1 MPDMNEMQNVKG
13 VPAYLRL
20 RDAFA
25 RAIVE
30 GTWQPDQAIP
40 SEAELASTYS
50 VAIGTVRK
58 AIDGLV
64 AEGRLQ
70 RFQGRGTFLR
80 RPEFNSSLLRFFR
93 IVGPDG
99 KPAVP
104 KSVILA
110 RETMQAPAAVAQ
122 VLQIRLGSKVIRLH
136 RLRLVDEAPISHEE
150 IFISFV
156 RFRQLAT
163 MPAADMGDLLYPLY
177 EQVCGQIV
185 AHAHETLTIDV
196 ANERD
201 AELLAVSTGAP
212 IVVIERVATD
222 FKERPLEC
230 RTTRGKASGFAYK
243 IDIG

>member
-1 MPDMNEMQNVKG
+1 MSDAAQGVKG

-30 GTWQPDQAIP
+30 GVWRHDRAIP
-40 SEAELASTYS
+40 TEAELAATYA

-93 IVGPDG
+93 LVGPDG
-99 KPAVP
+99 KAAVP
-104 KSVILA
+104 QGRILA
-110 RETMQAPAAVAQ
+110 RETLAAPDAVAR
-122 VLQIRLGSKVIRLH
+122 VLQIRPGAKVIRLH
-136 RLRLVDEAPISHEE
+136 RLRLVDEAPILHEE
-150 IFISFV
+150 IFIPFS
-156 RFRQLAT
+156 RFRPLAT
-163 MPAADMGDLLYPLY
+163 MPASDMGDLLYPLY
-177 EQVCGQIV
+177 ERACGQIV
-185 AHAHETLTIDV
+185 AHAQETLTIDV
-196 ANERD
+196 ADEAD
-201 AELLAVSTGAP
+201 ARLLDVPVGAP
-212 IVVIERVATD
+212 IVVIERIATD
-222 FKERPLEC
+222 HQQKPLER